1 MSSQMQPV
9 SSSVRVSESLA
20 ATVQLLVNLN
30 EEEFLTSLTPE
41 DRRQLAAALE
51 ALRSVIGEEEEH
63 LFAPLVDFIINLL
76 EKCGQGIKVPA
87 RLRRHHPRHP
97 RHPQRK
103 RCSAPENRL
112 RVKLAELL
120 PQKTEEDAA
129 ANAGAQPPRFEKTE
143 RPANRPRVALTE
155 FLAQEAEQTAPREAD
170 TGPPVGKEVW

>member
-1 MSSQMQPV
+1 MSSQIQPV
-9 SSSVRVSESLA
+9 SSSVSVSESMV
-20 ATVQLLVNLN
+20 ATVQLLVSLN
-30 EEEFLTSLTPE
+30 EAELLSSLTPQAAQ
-41 DRRQLAAALE
+41 QLTEALE
-51 ALRSVIGEEEEH
+51 ALTCVAGEDEEH

-87 RLRRHHPRHP
+87 RHRRHHPRHP

-155 FLAQEAEQTAPREAD
+155 FLAQEAEQTASREAD

>member
-20 ATVQLLVNLN
+20 ATVQLLVSLN
-30 EEEFLTSLTPE
+30 EAELLSSLTPQAAQ
-41 DRRQLAAALE
+41 QLTAALE
-51 ALRSVIGEEEEH
+51 ALTCVAGEDEEH

-76 EKCGQGIKVPA
+76 EKCGQEIKVPA
-87 RLRRHHPRHP
+87 RHRRHHP

-103 RCSAPENRL
+103 RCSASENRP

-129 ANAGAQPPRFEKTE
+129 PNAGAQPPRFEKTE

-155 FLAQEAEQTAPREAD
+155 FLAQEVEQTAPREAD